1 MIPGMGHSARDS
13 GVWRIGQ
20 GVVNGTPTNELDE
33 TDHGVSLSLVEW
45 VDGEQALDVIIGT
58 DDEGRQRKHCLWP
71 SAKSVWDGVN

>member
-20 GVVNGTPTNELDE
+20 GVVNGTPTNGLDE

-58 DDEGRQRKHCLWP
+58 DDE
-71 SAKSVWDGVN
+71 A

>member
-1 MIPGMGHSARDS
+1 MIPRMGHFARDP
-13 GVWRIGQ
+13 GGRRIGQ
-20 GVVNGTPTNELDE
+20 GVVNGTLTNGLDK

-58 DDEGRQRKHCLWP
+58 DDEGRQRKHCLWL